1 MKESTLH
8 RSATVGE
15 LEEIGRSE
23 FGPGKT
29 GRRTPELNLGEVI
42 EVGGDEKKE
51 GKIKKMIIKNG

>member
-1 MKESTLH
+1 MRNSSEGIN
-8 RSATVGE
+8 SAPLCNCGE

-42 EVGGDEKKE
+42 EVGGGD
-51 GKIKKMIIKNG
+51 GKTG